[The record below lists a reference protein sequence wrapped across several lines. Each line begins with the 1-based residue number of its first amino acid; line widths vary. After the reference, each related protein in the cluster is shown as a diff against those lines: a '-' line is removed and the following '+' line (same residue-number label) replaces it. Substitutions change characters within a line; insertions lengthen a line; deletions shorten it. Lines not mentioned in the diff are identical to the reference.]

1 MIANL
6 QLMVSTVQLMDYSQ
20 PSSKP
25 NICQF
30 LAILPSL
37 WDKLVT
43 RILPPLFDEKNNM
56 ILKEKL

>member
-1 MIANL
+1 
-6 QLMVSTVQLMDYSQ
+6 MVSTVQLMDYSQ